1 MAKWSS
7 QHNGKFPD
15 PYAKLKFDKEE
26 KKKDKKKKKQKKE
39 KADRE
44 KENVPKQ
51 ITDPNSNKV
60 RRETKIRLIT
70 AFDFVEHL
78 HFASLSLMSISNS
91 SLRLS
96 SMGKGTSV
104 CQASSID

>member
-44 KENVPKQ
+44 KENVNKQ
-51 ITDPNSNKV
+51 IDPNKV
-60 RRETKIRLIT
+60 RYKFVNNTFFVQNVQTQLWIDFQILKTKAHGYDMRLFWQSLIVLT
-70 AFDFVEHL
+70 N
-78 HFASLSLMSISNS
+78 AS
-91 SLRLS
+91 
-96 SMGKGTSV
+96 
-104 CQASSID
+104 